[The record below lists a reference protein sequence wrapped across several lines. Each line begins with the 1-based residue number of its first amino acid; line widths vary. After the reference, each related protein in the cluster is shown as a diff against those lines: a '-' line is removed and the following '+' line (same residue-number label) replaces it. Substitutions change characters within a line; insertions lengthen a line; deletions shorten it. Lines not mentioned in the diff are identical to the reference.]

1 MGECI
6 PASQH
11 VFHGSPLFL
20 SLRAFLSQCRFTS
33 LSLAASI
40 SEPSPNRASCHF
52 FTSSEGL
59 WLWRIVESRATRL
72 ILILS
77 KYTSHR
83 LNRAYSNYPGIGV
96 NYAGNHKKSLRTSL
110 DASLKKL
117 RTDYIDILYVH
128 WWDHSTS
135 IPELMQSLADV
146 VREGKVLY
154 LGVSDTPG
162 EWWLRTCMWDL
173 ACRTHRTLR
182 TYRMRWTRRVQGTG
196 RPRWR
201 R

>member
-1 MGECI
+1 
-6 PASQH
+6 
-11 VFHGSPLFL
+11 
-20 SLRAFLSQCRFTS
+20 
-33 LSLAASI
+33 
-40 SEPSPNRASCHF
+40 
-52 FTSSEGL
+52 
-59 WLWRIVESRATRL
+59 
-72 ILILS
+72 
-77 KYTSHR
+77 
-83 LNRAYSNYPGIGV
+83 
-96 NYAGNHKKSLRTSL
+96 
-110 DASLKKL
+110 
-117 RTDYIDILYVH
+117 VH

>member
-1 MGECI
+1 VPSSI
-6 PASQH
+6 STRL
-11 VFHGSPLFL
+11 PLFL
-20 SLRAFLSQCRFTS
+20 SLCEHLSAFADSSLFLSPRAS
-33 LSLAASI
+33 LSPGGLVLPA
-40 SEPSPNRASCHF
+40 
-52 FTSSEGL
+52 TSSPPLNGFGL
-59 WLWRIVESRATRL
+59 SFGPEPPLTLTI
-72 ILILS
+72 S

-83 LNRAYSNYPGIGV
+83 LNRAYSTYPGIGV

-135 IPELMQSLADV
+135 IPELIQSLADV

-162 EWWLRTCMWDL
+162 EWLRGCVWHL
-173 ACRTHRTLR
+173 ACRTRR
-182 TYRMRWTRRVQGTG
+182 IGRIRWTCRVQGTG
-196 RPRWR
+196 RPRWKR
-201 R
+201 RTPRIRIVRQQC